1 MFAEEARGVVKIE
14 IGERRLSLNMDS
26 DMIYYSLGD
35 RTYRRTRM
43 NDFIELSTLMEREM
57 QGFWMKRRN
66 VV

>member
-43 NDFIELSTLMEREM
+43 NDFIELRYINGKTM
-57 QGFWMKRRN
+57 
-66 VV
+66 